1 MYFAESTR
9 VLAAEY
15 AHAFRTPL
23 PRAGQGRTQT
33 NATGSMNRKEPVIHN
48 EKSLPKYI
56 IADCCHSIPNDD
68 MPGYPDSD
76 GHAYIHKLS
85 AIN

>member
-1 MYFAESTR
+1 
-9 VLAAEY
+9 
-15 AHAFRTPL
+15 
-23 PRAGQGRTQT
+23 
-33 NATGSMNRKEPVIHN
+33 MNRKEPVIHN

>member
-1 MYFAESTR
+1 MD
-9 VLAAEY
+9 
-15 AHAFRTPL
+15 
-23 PRAGQGRTQT
+23 
-33 NATGSMNRKEPVIHN
+33 RKEPVIHN

-56 IADCCHSIPNDD
+56 IADCCHPIPGDD

>member
-1 MYFAESTR
+1 MD
-9 VLAAEY
+9 
-15 AHAFRTPL
+15 
-23 PRAGQGRTQT
+23 
-33 NATGSMNRKEPVIHN
+33 RKEPVIHN

-56 IADCCHSIPNDD
+56 IADCCHPILGDD

>member
-1 MYFAESTR
+1 MPQST
-9 VLAAEY
+9 LALSAR
-15 AHAFRTPL
+15 HC
-23 PRAGQGRTQT
+23 RAPGKGGRKQT
-33 NATGSMNRKEPVIHN
+33 ATEGMDRKEPVIHN

-56 IADCCHSIPNDD
+56 IADCCHPILGDD

>member
-1 MYFAESTR
+1 
-9 VLAAEY
+9 
-15 AHAFRTPL
+15 
-23 PRAGQGRTQT
+23 
-33 NATGSMNRKEPVIHN
+33 MNRKEPVIHN

-56 IADCCHSIPNDD
+56 IADGCHSIPNDD

>member
-1 MYFAESTR
+1 MPQST
-9 VLAAEY
+9 LAFSAR
-15 AHAFRTPL
+15 HC
-23 PRAGQGRTQT
+23 RAPGKGGRKQT
-33 NATGSMNRKEPVIHN
+33 AAGSMDRKEPVIHN

-56 IADCCHSIPNDD
+56 IADCCHPIPGDD

>member
-1 MYFAESTR
+1 MPQSTLTLSAR
-9 VLAAEY
+9 HC
-15 AHAFRTPL
+15 HAP
-23 PRAGQGRTQT
+23 GKGGRKQT
-33 NATGSMNRKEPVIHN
+33 ATGSMNRKEPVIHN

-56 IADCCHSIPNDD
+56 IADGCHSIPNDD

>member
-1 MYFAESTR
+1 MPQSTLALSARHCR
-9 VLAAEY
+9 VPGKGGRKQTAA
-15 AHAFRTPL
+15 
-23 PRAGQGRTQT
+23 
-33 NATGSMNRKEPVIHN
+33 GSMDRKEPVIHN

-56 IADCCHSIPNDD
+56 IADCCHPIPGDD